1 MWGTLGRVPG
11 YGGGLVSGTQ
21 CYYSCALE
29 ASVPPPWG
37 LDSPRPVLPQ
47 PLPTYTVA
55 REAFEKTAWNV
66 SLPCVSPG
74 SNLRTIPAC
83 KALPNPLC
91 YFCPSTSAT
100 AAAPTAWNLPTGSL
114 NTPNAISV
122 QGFCTGRSLYPAHPL
137 PHSPLLRLANCYSP
151 IRPQLKCP
159 ILQEAF
165 PDHLPLSG

>member
-66 SLPCVSPG
+66 SLPCVVPWVKPENHPRLQG
-74 SNLRTIPAC
+74 PA
-83 KALPNPLC
+83 
-91 YFCPSTSAT
+91 
-100 AAAPTAWNLPTGSL
+100 
-114 NTPNAISV
+114 
-122 QGFCTGRSLYPAHPL
+122 Q
-137 PHSPLLRLANCYSP
+137 SPLLLLSQHLCHGCCSNCLELTDGVTAHPKCHLSSGLLH
-151 IRPQLKCP
+151 RP
-159 ILQEAF
+159 
-165 PDHLPLSG
+165 LPLSSTPSPSFPPSSAG